1 MELMEELQGFVDQNL
16 SLLAPVEDA
25 WQPTDFL
32 PDLTAE
38 DWVEQVSR
46 FRESAGQLSDDMLVV
61 LVGNMITEEALPS
74 YSISL
79 NRIAGDK
86 TGVDEAPWAQW
97 LRGWT
102 SEENRHGDLLNAY
115 LRLTG
120 RVDMRAVEV
129 TIHHLIKNGFT
140 TGSQGDRF
148 ASLIYP
154 AFQERATRL
163 THGNVAKLAARQGD
177 EALARICRK
186 IAADETRHETFYTRV
201 VAQAMDLDPEAGVLA
216 FRNKLRGVIAMPG
229 RRMYDGHDPNLFDHF
244 AIVSQRL
251 GTYTTLT
258 YAEIIAHFV
267 EAWGI
272 ANRSLS
278 GKAARAQDYICQ
290 QAERYRFFAEVIAE
304 DLAKQPQVHFS
315 WVHGVAV

>member
-1 MELMEELQGFVDQNL
+1 MELMEELQGVVDQNL

-102 SEENRHGDLLNAY
+102 S
-115 LRLTG
+115 
-120 RVDMRAVEV
+120 
-129 TIHHLIKNGFT
+129 
-140 TGSQGDRF
+140 
-148 ASLIYP
+148 
-154 AFQERATRL
+154 
-163 THGNVAKLAARQGD
+163 
-177 EALARICRK
+177 
-186 IAADETRHETFYTRV
+186 
-201 VAQAMDLDPEAGVLA
+201 
-216 FRNKLRGVIAMPG
+216 
-229 RRMYDGHDPNLFDHF
+229 
-244 AIVSQRL
+244 
-251 GTYTTLT
+251 
-258 YAEIIAHFV
+258 
-267 EAWGI
+267 
-272 ANRSLS
+272 
-278 GKAARAQDYICQ
+278 
-290 QAERYRFFAEVIAE
+290 
-304 DLAKQPQVHFS
+304 
-315 WVHGVAV
+315 